1 LLVVEVAA
9 VQALQ
14 EFGGHKVAVAEPWL
28 VIQVLQLHQ
37 GSQYR

>member
-1 LLVVEVAA
+1 LVVEVA
-9 VQALQ
+9 VEQALQ
-14 EFGGHKVAVAEPWL
+14 EFIGHKVAAVERWL